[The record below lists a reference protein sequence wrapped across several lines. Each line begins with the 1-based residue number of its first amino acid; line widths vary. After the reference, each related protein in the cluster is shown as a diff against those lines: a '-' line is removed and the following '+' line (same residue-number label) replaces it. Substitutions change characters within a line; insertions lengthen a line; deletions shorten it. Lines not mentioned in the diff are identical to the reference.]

1 MFSLEG
7 IIPPLPTSFDHHE
20 ELLPGKMQQNIKRL
34 ADYGLAGFLV
44 LGSNGEQVNLTEKE
58 RRMVCEKSREA
69 IPDGKVMLA
78 GTGCQ
83 STRATIRA
91 SRDAARAGADGV
103 LVLNPSYYRGLMSR
117 EALVA
122 HYRKV
127 ADASEVPVVVYNMPA
142 NSGLDMDAQTI
153 TEIAVHDNIV
163 GLKDSAGNLV
173 KMGTIIQQAPHGFQ
187 VMAGSAGFLL
197 PALSIGATGGI
208 LALANIAPAAC
219 LAVRQRF
226 LEGRIEEARRI
237 QLEMIP
243 LNTAVTRQWGVP
255 ALKEAMDYM
264 GLYGGPSRS
273 PLMAVSSET
282 RECLHHML
290 NERNLQL

>member
-1 MFSLEG
+1 M
-7 IIPPLPTSFDHHE
+7 PTSFDDHQ
-20 ELLPGKMQQNIKRL
+20 ELLPDKLAENIKRL
-34 ADYGLAGFLV
+34 SHFDLAGFLV
-44 LGSNGEQVNLTEKE
+44 LGSNGELVNLTEKE
-58 RRMVCEKSREA
+58 RRMVCEKARET
-69 IPDGKVMLA
+69 IPAGKVMLA

-91 SRDAARAGADGV
+91 TRDAARAGADGV
-103 LVLNPSYYRGLMSR
+103 LVLNPSYYKGLMSR

-122 HYRKV
+122 HYRDV
-127 ADASEVPVVVYNMPA
+127 ADASDVPVVVYNMPA

-153 TEIAVHDNIV
+153 TEIAAHDNIV
-163 GLKDSAGNLV
+163 GLKDSGGNLV
-173 KMGTIIQQAPHGFQ
+173 KMGAIIQQAPPGFQ

-219 LAVRQRF
+219 LDIRQHF
-226 LEGRIEEARRI
+226 MEGRMEEARSI

-255 ALKEAMDYM
+255 ALKEAMDYV
-264 GLYGGPSRS
+264 GLYGGPSRK
-273 PLMAVSSET
+273 PLMAVSGET
-282 RECLHHML
+282 RDRLHYML
-290 NERNLQL
+290 KEKNLQL